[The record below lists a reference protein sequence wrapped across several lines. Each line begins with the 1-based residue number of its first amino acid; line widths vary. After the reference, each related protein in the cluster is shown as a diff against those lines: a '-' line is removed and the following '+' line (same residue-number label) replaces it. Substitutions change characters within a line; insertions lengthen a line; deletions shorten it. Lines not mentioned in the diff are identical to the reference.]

1 MKYNKR
7 YVDSNR
13 ELSHILFWKPNERNG
28 IYSQWYK
35 APMVEDGVRY
45 NCCEQYMM
53 AQKALL
59 FNDHKTYDMIMRD
72 GNPANMKKYGRMV
85 RNFNDAVWNEKKF
98 DIVKRGN
105 YLKFSQNSEL
115 KEMLLDTDDDI
126 LVEASPY
133 DGVWG
138 IKSTESRYWNGENLL
153 GFAIMEVRDLER
165 N

>member
-1 MKYNKR
+1 M
-7 YVDSNR
+7 S
-13 ELSHILFWKPNERNG
+13 
-28 IYSQWYK
+28 
-35 APMVEDGVRY
+35 
-45 NCCEQYMM
+45 
-53 AQKALL
+53 QKALL

-138 IKSTESRYWNGENLL
+138 IKSTDSRYWNGENLL
-153 GFAIMEVRDLER
+153 GFAIMEVRDLLR